1 MAQTKKLERIRR
13 CKALIEALD
22 REIGSDY
29 HFSDRNR
36 LILGALKLLLE
47 VVLEDMKSGSD

>member
-1 MAQTKKLERIRR
+1 VAQTKKLERIRR